1 MLLPTGYAGS
11 DGYQLAS
18 TDDGTLSW
26 AAESSSLRYK
36 ENIRP
41 LEIDSSKILELEPK
55 SFNLKEGVVSTT
67 PGTFGY
73 IAEEVEKVL
82 PELVQYNK
90 EGQPDALMYPLLAV
104 LLIEEVKKL
113 RSMIMEG
120 K

>member
-1 MLLPTGYAGS
+1 MYE
-11 DGYQLAS
+11 LA
-18 TDDGTLSW
+18 
-26 AAESSSLRYK
+26 
-36 ENIRP
+36 
-41 LEIDSSKILELEPK
+41 PK
-55 SFNLKEGVVSTT
+55 SFNLKEGLPSTL